1 MKMEQEG
8 KLVKCVL
15 KERTNITKPE
25 ELELLLSEPMSTNQY
40 WAQKVAAF
48 LRKKKKNLSTE
59 QLRPLLSHFHPGE
72 MRLQF
77 ISQSKAETSFSL
89 KKKKEKR
96 NEREKKGYNEPSVS
110 LGMIYGDAFAYI
122 FSTDNRKIQ

>member
-25 ELELLLSEPMSTNQY
+25 ELELLLSEAMSTNQY

-48 LRKKKKNLSTE
+48 LRKKKKIF
-59 QLRPLLSHFHPGE
+59 PLNNSGP
-72 MRLQF
+72 
-77 ISQSKAETSFSL
+77 FSL
-89 KKKKEKR
+89 ISIQAKWGC
-96 NEREKKGYNEPSVS
+96 NLFP
-110 LGMIYGDAFAYI
+110 
-122 FSTDNRKIQ
+122 NRKQRRPSL